1 MRAPAFAV
9 AATLA
14 ASAAF
19 SAEPTLQQRF
29 AEPSQSARPRVWW
42 HWIDGNVT
50 RDGITR
56 DLEWMKRAGIAG
68 FQMFDVGRDFPV
80 MVDKPA
86 TFMSPEWKS
95 LLHHAASE
103 ADRLGLEMTMATSA
117 GWSETGGPFV
127 APQSAMK
134 KLVWSETSVAGG
146 VHFVGKLSAPPS
158 SNGPYQELDL
168 KPPTV

>member
-1 MRAPAFAV
+1 MRAPAVAVAAV

-56 DLEWMKRAGIAG
+56 DLEWMKRAGIGG
-68 FQMFDVGRDFPV
+68 FRC
-80 MVDKPA
+80 
-86 TFMSPEWKS
+86 S
-95 LLHHAASE
+95 
-103 ADRLGLEMTMATSA
+103 TSA
-117 GWSETGGPFV
+117 AISP
-127 APQSAMK
+127 
-134 KLVWSETSVAGG
+134 
-146 VHFVGKLSAPPS
+146 
-158 SNGPYQELDL
+158 
-168 KPPTV
+168 